1 MENSRGNR
9 NQTYLN
15 VAWAL
20 TLVLVIWAI
29 VVGNTD
35 VPSWTVAIPA
45 VVTGFWWAFCRGFV
59 GGEVPEGRNRE
70 RNRGR

>member
-15 VAWAL
+15 IAWAL

-45 VVTGFWWAFCRGFV
+45 VVTGFWWAFGRGVV

>member
-15 VAWAL
+15 IAWAL

-45 VVTGFWWAFCRGFV
+45 VVTGFWWAFGPGVV